1 MKDSNLTL
9 DKLPPQNIEA
19 EQSVL
24 GAILLDN
31 NALYTAFE
39 LITQDDFYKDSNR
52 KIFIAMTELLEKNEP
67 IDIITLTD
75 HLRKKD
81 NLDAVGGTQYLTSLA
96 SMIPTSA
103 NVRFHSKIV
112 R

>member
-1 MKDSNLTL
+1 MSQPNLSL
-9 DKLPPQNIEA
+9 DKLPPQNLEA

-39 LITQDDFYKDSNR
+39 LITQDDFYKDSNK
-52 KIFIAMTELLEKNEP
+52 KIFVAMTELLEKNEP

-81 NLDAVGGTQYLTSLA
+81 DLDAVGGHPVSDF
-96 SMIPTSA
+96 SCFDDP
-103 NVRFHSKIV
+103 NFR
-112 R
+112 

>member
-1 MKDSNLTL
+1 MKESDLTL

-75 HLRKKD
+75 HLRNKGD
-81 NLDAVGGTQYLTSLA
+81 LDVVGGSQYLTALVSA
-96 SMIPTSA
+96 IPTSA
-103 NVRFHSKIV
+103 
-112 R
+112 